1 MLNLKEDSKDLKRWK
16 SEIRFVNVLCEDCP
30 ITVEWG
36 ILGSDLN
43 LKRFHGF
50 HGNQIY

>member
-30 ITVEWG
+30 ITVEWEYW
-36 ILGSDLN
+36 D
-43 LKRFHGF
+43 
-50 HGNQIY
+50 QI